1 MGVSQNTALHQT
13 IGMTLAPDLLRRYE
27 LAALPEAVMTSDM
40 AQAPEKTGMKLI
52 EAHVPD
58 LYSFKSIAY
67 IAIYS
72 LVPLIL
78 AHLINL
84 ISWWAPLVSTAAWDI
99 LAFYLMSRM
108 SRNAEKI
115 RERYRT
121 KYSDRAYQQFFYR
134 YVVPVFA
141 TCTIGFLVILAVEN
155 NRFLP
160 ALYPYD
166 HALYQTLSPWWIFVP
181 VGIFLLV
188 FSLMALRTS
197 INGGF
202 DRDTELFLY
211 IIHPEKSFP
220 IQGGM
225 YQYVRHA
232 HYAEGIWMGIALA
245 FLAQNWMG
253 FIMAS
258 MVFLECYGIARAE
271 DEELIRRYGASFE
284 TYVRS
289 KPMFFPRLKD
299 LGGLVKLVLTG
310 L

>member
-1 MGVSQNTALHQT
+1 
-13 IGMTLAPDLLRRYE
+13 
-27 LAALPEAVMTSDM
+27 MTSDM
-40 AQAPEKTGMKLI
+40 AQVPEKTGMKLI

-58 LYSFKSIAY
+58 LYSFKSIVY
-67 IAIYS
+67 IAVCFLGP
-72 LVPLIL
+72 LVL

-84 ISWWAPLVSTAAWDI
+84 TSWWAPLVSTAAWNT

-108 SRNAEKI
+108 PRNAEKI

-121 KYSDRAYQQFFYR
+121 KYGDRAYQQFFYR

-141 TCTIGFLVILAVEN
+141 PCTVGFLMILAVEN

-160 ALYPYD
+160 ALYPYG
-166 HALYQTLSPWWIFVP
+166 HVLYQTLSPWWIFVP
-181 VGIFLLV
+181 AGIVLLV
-188 FSLMALRTS
+188 FSLLALRKS

-289 KPMFFPRLKD
+289 KPMFFPTLKN

-310 L
+310 S